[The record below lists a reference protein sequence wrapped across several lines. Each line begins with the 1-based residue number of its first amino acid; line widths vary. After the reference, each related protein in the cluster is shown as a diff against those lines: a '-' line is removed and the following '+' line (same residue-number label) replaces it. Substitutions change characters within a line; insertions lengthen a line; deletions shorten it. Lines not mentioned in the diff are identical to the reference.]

1 MAAMTGKPVVPI
13 PDRWPDDELP
23 QHRTKPTAVEE
34 GSLMNTRTMIMVIIM
49 LMVLLAVLIEVTVQR
64 RKVSGAALL
73 RWP

>member
-1 MAAMTGKPVVPI
+1 MTGEPI
-13 PDRWPDDELP
+13 VTILDRWPDEELP

-34 GSLMNTRTMIMVIIM
+34 GSLMNTRTMIMVTIM
-49 LMVLLAVLIEVTVQR
+49 LMVLLAGLIEVTVYR